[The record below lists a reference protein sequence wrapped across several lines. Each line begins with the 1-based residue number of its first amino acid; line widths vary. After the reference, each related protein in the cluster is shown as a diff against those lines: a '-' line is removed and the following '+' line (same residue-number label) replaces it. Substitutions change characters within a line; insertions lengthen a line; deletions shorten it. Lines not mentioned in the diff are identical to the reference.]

1 LTSRLRTA
9 TVAVASRTAQEDALL
24 AQIPTAPAPRRLLV
38 VPMCPL
44 VDAAAALLL
53 AEIPTADV
61 HLRPETGI
69 RHPEAATAT
78 EPDPAR
84 RLL

>member
-1 LTSRLRTA
+1 MA
-9 TVAVASRTAQEDALL
+9 AVASRTAQEDALL
-24 AQIPTAPAPRRLLV
+24 AQTPTVPAPRHLLAV
-38 VPMCPL
+38 LMCPL
-44 VDAAAALLL
+44 VDAAAALLF

-78 EPDPAR
+78 EPDLAL